1 MTQELADVLIKNKKP
16 LLLALAAAAVV
27 ALFLGG
33 SFLSL
38 VHNKL
43 ELRKLTLQ
51 SAQLDKEHEKLLAQK
66 DLLEKEDPA
75 YLERIART
83 EYHLVKPG
91 ETEFRFKTK

>member
-1 MTQELADVLIKNKKP
+1 MLMTQKRTETLLQKP
-16 LLLALAAAAVV
+16 LLLTLLAAAVV
-27 ALFLGG
+27 ILCLGG
-33 SFLSL
+33 SFVNL

-43 ELRKLTLQ
+43 ELRKLTRQ
-51 SAQLDKEHEKLLAQK
+51 SAQLDKEHDELLAQK

-75 YLERIART
+75 YLEHIART

>member
-1 MTQELADVLIKNKKP
+1 MTQELAKLLFKKS
-16 LLLALAAAAVV
+16 LLLTLGAAAVV
-27 ALFLGG
+27 MFLLGG

-43 ELRKLTLQ
+43 ALRKLTRQ
-51 SAQLDKEHEKLLAQK
+51 SAALDKEHETLLAQK

-83 EYHLVKPG
+83 EYHLVKPN
-91 ETEFRFKTK
+91 ETEFRFRAK

>member
-1 MTQELADVLIKNKKP
+1 MTQERAKLFFKKS
-16 LLLALAAAAVV
+16 LLLTLGSAAVV
-27 ALFLGG
+27 VFLLGG

-43 ELRKLTLQ
+43 ELRKLTRQ
-51 SAQLDKEHEKLLAQK
+51 SAALDKEYEKLLDQK

-83 EYHLVKPG
+83 EYHLVKPN
-91 ETEFRFKTK
+91 ETEFRFRTK